1 MTGSGR
7 TRLGAD
13 AWETSSVT
21 GALRGGIRASA
32 GIAEP
37 SSDERTWATER
48 RLHDSSHVALVG
60 TTNSPIP
67 LSRLVFGASA
77 DGCGELVRW
86 AAGAWSVSEAPQGR
100 HKRERPRRL
109 TAPARPC
116 RKAALPRDLAGLA
129 GPLPP
134 DHPATTTYAWVN
146 EDGPPVPL
154 IGHALAH

>member
-37 SSDERTWATER
+37 SSDERTWATGR

-60 TTNSPIP
+60 TTNQPIP
-67 LSRLVFGASA
+67 LSRLVFGAPA

-86 AAGAWSVSEAPQGR
+86 AAGAWSVSEPPQGR

-109 TAPARPC
+109 TATSSSSNRWPG
-116 RKAALPRDLAGLA
+116 DGQYVTYT
-129 GPLPP
+129 
-134 DHPATTTYAWVN
+134 HPGRSRLRVEMW
-146 EDGPPVPL
+146 
-154 IGHALAH
+154 

>member
-37 SSDERTWATER
+37 SSDERTWATGR

-60 TTNSPIP
+60 TTNQPIP
-67 LSRLVFGASA
+67 LSRLVFGAPA

-86 AAGAWSVSEAPQGR
+86 AAGAWSVSEPPQVR

-116 RKAALPRDLAGLA
+116 RKAALPRDFAGLA
-129 GPLPP
+129 GTLTPFNLA
-134 DHPATTTYAWVN
+134 ATHTASVA
-146 EDGPPVPL
+146 PR
-154 IGHALAH
+154 LATVL